1 MTHDITLT
9 SASTEMGFTLSSIW
23 GFVVAK
29 LLALIYDVPHKT
41 RVDTRK
47 GSWDITLEYLF
58 LVFLIVSSAGDITFP
73 GQKVLVTWTKQF
85 CAPVCT
91 LPTPTCLP
99 SGAICFSQLAK

>member
-23 GFVVAK
+23 GSVVAK
-29 LLALIYDVPHKT
+29 LLAL
-41 RVDTRK
+41 
-47 GSWDITLEYLF
+47 LEYYLSRAEG
-58 LVFLIVSSAGDITFP
+58 VGE
-73 GQKVLVTWTKQF
+73 WTKQF

-99 SGAICFSQLAK
+99 SGAICFLQLTK